1 MNKNVF
7 FPVLEHSAPVCDIN
21 KALDLAKNWT
31 KLDQNS
37 IATPLVS
44 ERDRNFLISNN
55 EEKSIL
61 KISNAKEER
70 GVLEFQTEA
79 LLHLEQTT
87 KLNLPKPKKIYT
99 GSIFYEMKSVEKIV
113 M

>member
-1 MNKNVF
+1 MNNNLS
-7 FPVLEHSAPVCDIN
+7 FPVLEHPAPVCDVN

-31 KLDQNS
+31 ELDQNA

-70 GVLEFQTEA
+70 GVL
-79 LLHLEQTT
+79 
-87 KLNLPKPKKIYT
+87 
-99 GSIFYEMKSVEKIV
+99 
-113 M
+113 